1 MPFGKAIWDELLECI
16 FENFEIPLVKHGKFK
31 SVRKSRKI
39 AKDLSIQK
47 VARTKQNTINS

>member
-16 FENFEIPLVKHGKFK
+16 FENFEIPLVKQGKFK

-39 AKDLSIQK
+39 AKDLSI
-47 VARTKQNTINS
+47 